1 MLPNRHVAQKL
12 EKWQPLEKKAKATL
26 SSAFEKKVSSTA
38 SLSSLWKKG
47 IGREHAASL
56 WKKGMDLEHL
66 LFEMKKG
73 AAAGKGLGREPL
85 NIVIANPTINNNIFW
100 GIVVLKIK

>member
-1 MLPNRHVAQKL
+1 LRKRFPAQQVLAAFGKRALAENMLQ
-12 EKWQPLEKKAKATL
+12 
-26 SSAFEKKVSSTA
+26 AF
-38 SLSSLWKKG
+38 G
-47 IGREHAASL
+47 
-56 WKKGMDLEHL
+56 KKGMDLEHL